1 MTDGQARCLIVGGDQ
16 LLREGLQRVLSG
28 VVDVVEMFDTLV
40 HCMTGRDK
48 APAVDLVLLLEWHPG
63 DLQFLE
69 CLRRLRSGAPD
80 RRVVIL
86 GRDLDAWSIRVAL
99 KEGVDGYLVRDFGA
113 PALLHSLHLVLLGEG
128 VFPRRVVQQLL
139 QGGTENGVSRL
150 GGMPV
155 LSNRQTEILGRIA
168 SGQSNK
174 EIARGIGTSE
184 ATVKVHV
191 RSVLRKIG
199 VENRTQA
206 AIWAHAHG
214 VGQANHANPANHASQ
229 APTPTT
235 ASDAP
240 A

>member
-1 MTDGQARCLIVGGDQ
+1 MTGETPMPDGQARCLIVGGDQ
-16 LLREGLQRVLSG
+16 LLREGLQRVLST
-28 VVDVVEMFDTLV
+28 VVDVVDMFDTLV
-40 HCMTGRDK
+40 HGMNGRDQ
-48 APAVDLVLLLEWHPG
+48 PPTVDLVLLLEWHPG

-69 CLRRLRSGAPD
+69 CLRRLRAGSPK

-86 GRDLDAWSIRVAL
+86 GRDLDAWSIRIAL

-139 QGGTENGVSRL
+139 QGPAENGGLSRH
-150 GGMPV
+150 GEMPV
-155 LSNRQTEILGRIA
+155 LSNRQTEILERIA
-168 SGQSNK
+168 NGQSNK
-174 EIARGIGTSE
+174 EIARGLGTSE

-214 VGQANHANPANHASQ
+214 VGRTGPV
-229 APTPTT
+229 PTP
-235 ASDAP
+235 AP
-240 A
+240 AAPV

>member
-28 VVDVVEMFDTLV
+28 VVDVVDMFDTLI
-40 HCMTGRDK
+40 HGMNGRSEP
-48 APAVDLVLLLEWHPG
+48 PAVDIVLLLEWHPG

-69 CLRRLRSGAPD
+69 CLRRLRSGSPK

-139 QGGTENGVSRL
+139 QGGVENGGLSRH
-150 GGMPV
+150 GEMPV
-155 LSNRQTEILGRIA
+155 LSNRQTEILERIA
-168 SGQSNK
+168 NGQSNK
-174 EIARGIGTSE
+174 EIARGLGTSE

-214 VGQANHANPANHASQ
+214 VGQGELTPRPSAAA
-229 APTPTT
+229 APV
-235 ASDAP
+235 
-240 A
+240 